1 MTGSLTVHISCVQGL
16 CELICHW
23 QYIYQYYLFQSTHM
37 LHTIAGCGRRPDE
50 VREVV
55 QGPRHLRE
63 GGAAP
68 HPRPARP
75 RLVLQLLEVVLCR
88 YM

>member
-16 CELICHW
+16 CELISNI
-23 QYIYQYYLFQSTHM
+23 YINIIYFKPRTCYM
-37 LHTIAGCGRRPDE
+37 LHTIARCGRRPDE

-63 GGAAP
+63 GGAALL
-68 HPRPARP
+68 PRPARP

>member
-1 MTGSLTVHISCVQGL
+1 
-16 CELICHW
+16 
-23 QYIYQYYLFQSTHM
+23 M

-50 VREVV
+50 VCEGV

-68 HPRPARP
+68 HPRQPGPRP
-75 RLVLQLLEVVLCR
+75 VLQLLDVVLHR
-88 YM
+88 YSIFSIYSIYSICSIYSIS

>member
-1 MTGSLTVHISCVQGL
+1 
-16 CELICHW
+16 
-23 QYIYQYYLFQSTHM
+23 M

-50 VREVV
+50 VCEVV

-68 HPRPARP
+68 HPRQPRP
-75 RLVLQLLEVVLCR
+75 SPVLELLDVVLRR
-88 YM
+88 YSIYSIYSIS

>member
-1 MTGSLTVHISCVQGL
+1 
-16 CELICHW
+16 
-23 QYIYQYYLFQSTHM
+23 M

-50 VREVV
+50 VCEGV

-68 HPRPARP
+68 HPRQPRP
-75 RLVLQLLEVVLCR
+75 SPVLELLDVVLRR
-88 YM
+88 YS